1 MSASKKQSGVGRL
14 IGGVVVLLVVAGLA
28 GLLFVDWRAAVAVV
42 VGIGAGWLVRGLL
55 RRVWQSKRRGLWIGL
70 VVGIVILGGIVAGG
84 LALFGAGGMEPLAG
98 SGGGAAEPAGEEAA
112 EAPEPPLVGRID
124 IYRVNVQPGESLAAG
139 VEVSEA
145 AVYTLTKG
153 GGEVVSGQIYEVPV
167 RSVASERRGFLLR
180 EVTIIPW
187 QTGATSNITL
197 TAPDGETAV
206 TRVCTFV
213 SCAPSEVEITGLPKG
228 SFFAA
233 RGVED
238 VTVTPYV
245 NEEIVNWRSDDV
257 SDGIVFAYIPSPFQV
272 ARPVLAPFIGAST
285 ASDWTVGLITLV
297 GTVVAMP
304 LVQPVLENIFQ
315 DWLADQVRALFG
327 RKKDSRSPR
336 K

>member
-14 IGGVVVLLVVAGLA
+14 IGGVIVLLVAAGIV
-28 GLLFVDWRAAVAVV
+28 GLLFVDWRAAAAVV
-42 VGIGAGWLVRGLL
+42 VGIGVGWLVRGLL
-55 RRVWQSKRRGLWIGL
+55 RRIWQSKRRGLWIGL
-70 VVGIVILGGIVAGG
+70 SVGAVVLVGLVLGGFALLSLGG
-84 LALFGAGGMEPLAG
+84 LEPDMAGT
-98 SGGGAAEPAGEEAA
+98 AGEPAA
-112 EAPEPPLVGRID
+112 EAPEPSLVGRID
-124 IYRVNVQPGESLAAG
+124 VYRVSIRPGESLAAG

-153 GGEVVSGQIYEVPV
+153 GGEVVSGALYEVPV

-180 EVTIIPW
+180 EVTIQPW
-187 QTGATSNITL
+187 QTGATSNVTL

-213 SCAPSEVEITGLPKG
+213 SCAPTEVEITGLPKG

-233 RGVED
+233 RGVPD
-238 VTVTPYV
+238 VTITPYV
-245 NEEIVNWRSDDV
+245 NEEIVTWHTNDV
-257 SDGIVFAYIPSPFQV
+257 SDGIVFAYIPPPFQV

-297 GTVVAMP
+297 GTVIAMP

-315 DWLADQVRALFG
+315 DWLADQIRALFG
-327 RKKDSRSPR
+327 RKKNSQSRR